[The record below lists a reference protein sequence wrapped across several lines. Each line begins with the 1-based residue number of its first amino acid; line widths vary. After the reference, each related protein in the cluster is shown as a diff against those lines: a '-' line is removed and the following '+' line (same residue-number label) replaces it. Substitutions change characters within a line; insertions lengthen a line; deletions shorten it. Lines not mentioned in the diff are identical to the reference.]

1 MCHRLP
7 SCSELL
13 YTFGIEMSVTN
24 LELPFRKSKFSLI
37 LAFPFTASVP
47 SLSDAFDLTFLG
59 TGRVTVHGAD
69 GPIGAV
75 LGEILTGLIVLAKVF
90 EMLAVG
96 MKFTPFGESCAEVLS
111 LLTESAI
118 LPLLFCFKLELEFTI
133 VYVSRELS
141 CAKGTI
147 AWDTNAETLFAALT

>member
-59 TGRVTVHGAD
+59 TGRVTVH
-69 GPIGAV
+69 GAV